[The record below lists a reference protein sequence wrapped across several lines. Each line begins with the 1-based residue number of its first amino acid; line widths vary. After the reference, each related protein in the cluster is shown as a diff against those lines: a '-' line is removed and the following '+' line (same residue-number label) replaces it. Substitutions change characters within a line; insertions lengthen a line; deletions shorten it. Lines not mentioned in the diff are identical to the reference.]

1 MKSPIVFL
9 VLIVMFI
16 RPEIPECPAIP
27 VRIKSCIES
36 RQLSGYKI
44 DPRVN
49 PFYLRGDFDGDG
61 KPDFAVTITSETGR
75 SPDSKLGAQAKGE
88 VIALNWEDGVA
99 YIYWDGNQ
107 WLARGLRSCARQID
121 LSLPRL
127 SPDNGITGSKIAI
140 G

>member
-1 MKSPIVFL
+1 VKSPTVFL

-16 RPEIPECPAIP
+16 RPEIPESPAIP

-61 KPDFAVTITSETGR
+61 KPDFAVTIIIQTGR
-75 SPDSKLGAQAKGE
+75 SPSGLAMCE
-88 VIALNWEDGVA
+88 
-99 YIYWDGNQ
+99 GN
-107 WLARGLRSCARQID
+107 G
-121 LSLPRL
+121 
-127 SPDNGITGSKIAI
+127 
-140 G
+140 

>member
-16 RPEIPECPAIP
+16 RPEIPESPAIP

-61 KPDFAVTITSETGR
+61 KPDFAVTIIIQTGR
-75 SPDSKLGAQAKGE
+75 SPSGLAMCE
-88 VIALNWEDGVA
+88 
-99 YIYWDGNQ
+99 GN
-107 WLARGLRSCARQID
+107 G
-121 LSLPRL
+121 
-127 SPDNGITGSKIAI
+127 
-140 G
+140 